1 MIDDAASSPTGSL
14 VQVASAT
21 PEAGKP
27 EPDKPIPPAA
37 RRALAEAAARRAA
50 LDEKAAALQARP
62 EVQGRGGPD
71 PVRYEDWEIKGRTV
85 DF

>member
-1 MIDDAASSPTGSL
+1 MIDDDAASPIGSL

-21 PEAGKP
+21 RVPAAS
-27 EPDKPIPPAA
+27 DKVLPPAA
-37 RRALAEAAARRAA
+37 RRALEEAAARRAA